1 MNPPGAGPSA
11 WGFQLPERT
20 QALWNSC
27 PLPCPRDMGSG
38 IRHQWTGFLS
48 EKELVHLGDDLVIFK
63 ELPDCQ
69 KQAFVMS
76 IL

>member
-1 MNPPGAGPSA
+1 
-11 WGFQLPERT
+11 
-20 QALWNSC
+20 
-27 PLPCPRDMGSG
+27 MGSG